1 MAGIYDSLAA
11 PTGAANMRG
20 AVDFTNSGQFTMY
33 EKGHSLIA
41 VLKTPLMMDAIK
53 MKYSSG
59 ASKDDNLVNVINNF
73 PKIIESEFKG
83 LDGLDGMSADN
94 MEISDNISTLN
105 VLGAVNH
112 PTNQEITMRFTEKA
126 GRTLTKYCETYL
138 RAIRDPRTRAKTYLG
153 CADVN
158 STIATSKGLSAAD
171 YKIKPSFANEVF
183 TFLYIV
189 PNNTWQIVEN
199 AYLLTNCQI
208 TKAPFDALDNFDKGD
223 ISLAEIDLTLNTFV
237 IANNRYV
244 YEMANN
250 FLTNFVERE
259 SYTEGKW
266 NINSAELKYT
276 EVESYKTND
285 TYSVSSTAGGAA
297 AAATST
303 NNTGTTTS
311 GA

>member
-1 MAGIYDSLAA
+1 MGSIYEKLAK
-11 PTGAANMRG
+11 PTTAANMRG
-20 AVDFTNSGQFTMY
+20 AVDFTDSAQFTMY
-33 EKGHSLIA
+33 EKGHALIA
-41 VLKTPLMMDAIK
+41 VLKTPPMMTAIK
-53 MKYSSG
+53 NKYSG
-59 ASKDDNLVNVINNF
+59 DTNLKSVIDNF

-105 VLGAVNH
+105 VLGAVNY

-126 GRTLTKYCETYL
+126 GRTLTKYCTTYL
-138 RAIRDPRTRAKTYLG
+138 TAIRDPRTRAKNYLG

-158 STIATSKGLSAAD
+158 ASETLTSNSTET
-171 YKIKPSFANEVF
+171 KIKPSFANEVF

-223 ISLAEIDLTLNTFV
+223 IALTEIDLTFNTFV

-244 YEMANN
+244 YEMANS
-250 FLTNFVERE
+250 FLENFVERE

-276 EVESYKTND
+276 EVESYNTNGK
-285 TYSVSSTAGGAA
+285 YSVSSTAGGAA
-297 AAATST
+297 ATST
-303 NNTGTTTS
+303 DSTGTTAASTS